1 MIVMKY
7 KRCSVRLYDHLLG
20 KGFMFYVICIYLC
33 LLVSI
38 LENGHCGQVFGV
50 NRTKGMHFTSGPES
64 VGGERFVSGPVNCV
78 GNKFSELS
86 RKTNLIWFGF

>member
-1 MIVMKY
+1 
-7 KRCSVRLYDHLLG
+7 
-20 KGFMFYVICIYLC
+20 MFYVICIYLC

-50 NRTKGMHFTSGPES
+50 NWTKGMNFTSGPES
-64 VGGERFVSGPVNCV
+64 VGGERFRSGPDNCV